1 MASARLDPGLEGGAL
16 TSSLP
21 AALAWLSGCTLHDL
35 ARACS
40 VTPTEARRELG
51 RLRIRPG
58 ADGFYR
64 APRPVKVSPQVV
76 AAVRVV
82 CDRGGPLHIR
92 EAARRAGYNEQAVR
106 RALRVLGWT
115 ATGGHGS
122 TWRAP

>member
-1 MASARLDPGLEGGAL
+1 M

-21 AALAWLSGCTLHDL
+21 AALAWLSGCTLYEL
-35 ARACS
+35 ACACDI
-40 VTPTEARRELG
+40 TTTEARRELG
-51 RLRIRPG
+51 RLRISPG

-64 APRPVKVSPQVV
+64 APRPVKVSPNVV

-82 CDRGGPLHIR
+82 CDCGGPLSIK
-92 EAARRAGYNEQAVR
+92 EVARRSGYAER
-106 RALRVLGWT
+106 TCRPALRVLGWT